1 MVENMFF
8 LDYEHVEVGKCFPQ
22 KSVFLFMLDAW
33 FLKIILI
40 CYDFFVAAVIRYVA
54 PKFTCKI

>member
-1 MVENMFF
+1 MFF
-8 LDYEHVEVGKCFPQ
+8 LDYEHVEMGKCFPK

-40 CYDFFVAAVIRYVA
+40 CYDFFVAAVIRHVA